1 MAQLGR
7 ALDLGSRGRRFEP
20 GYPDLRASG
29 TEIPFQVHTLRDT
42 GFDSQA
48 PLLLGETF
56 QGKHKVET
64 SPLGSDAE
72 VESTNYTTRWF
83 REPGCT
89 VMALCRIPL
98 KEEK

>member
-1 MAQLGR
+1 MPRLWVRIPLLRFAGEWNGNTIP
-7 ALDLGSRGRRFEP
+7 GS
-20 GYPDLRASG
+20 YPERYWVRLL
-29 TEIPFQVHTLRDT
+29 F
-42 GFDSQA
+42 

-72 VESTNYTTRWF
+72 VESANYTTRWF